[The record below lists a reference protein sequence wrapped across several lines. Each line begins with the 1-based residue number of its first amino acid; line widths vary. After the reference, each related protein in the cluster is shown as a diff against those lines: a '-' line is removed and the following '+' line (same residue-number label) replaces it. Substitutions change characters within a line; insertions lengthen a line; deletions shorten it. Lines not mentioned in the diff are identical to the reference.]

1 MATRTTD
8 RVYGS
13 SRRLLLRLYAI
24 GILTMLA
31 VGATMIA
38 TRVLRDRSRRPVL
51 TRTAFGVVGVVE
63 YLGAKSTGAAAPS
76 AELDAYLRR
85 LRREAEIWLSVYTP
99 DGALIATNIEPPLP
113 APTPEELRGARDG
126 GNVVRPG
133 VSVVVPLV
141 HDGVLRGVGVARPL
155 PPPHRRELAVDV
167 PIALA
172 WIGLAALLLSRT
184 LGRPLARIAAA
195 ARAFGKG
202 QMAVRTGVD
211 RRDEIGDV
219 ARAFD
224 EMSERITKL
233 LTAQT
238 ELLAS
243 VSHELRTPLS
253 RIRVALDLAEE
264 GDAATARASLMDV
277 TEDLTEIET
286 LIKDIF
292 SAARLEMAALGG
304 NPETVPLNRSDVSL
318 SALVEKAV
326 TRLRGQF
333 PSSPFLLTV
342 EPSCSNGHVDVDP
355 MLVRRALENVLENA
369 QKYSPPGSPVKTTV
383 RKIEEGYV
391 VEVVD
396 HGFGISPADLPRV
409 FSPFFR
415 ADRSRAR
422 ATGGVGLGL
431 ALAKRVID
439 AHGGRIDLVS
449 QLDVGTSV
457 TFWLPAS
464 PAEGGAE
471 GPFDRPVT

>member
-202 QMAVRTGVD
+202 QMAV
-211 RRDEIGDV
+211 
-219 ARAFD
+219 RAFD